1 MTDELRQEQLRRV
14 RRTTI
19 VLSLLA
25 IAIYL
30 GFIALTVYRS
40 HG

>member
-1 MTDELRQEQLRRV
+1 MTATDEQRRRA

-19 VLSLLA
+19 LLSLLA

-30 GFIALTVYRS
+30 GFIALTVHRS

>member
-1 MTDELRQEQLRRV
+1 MSVVDAQRRRA

-19 VLSLLA
+19 VLALLA
-25 IAIYL
+25 LAIYL
-30 GFIALTVYRS
+30 GFIALTVHRS

>member
-1 MTDELRQEQLRRV
+1 MTDERRQEQLRRV

-25 IAIYL
+25 IVIYL
-30 GFIALTVYRS
+30 GFIALTVHRS

>member
-1 MTDELRQEQLRRV
+1 MSVVDEQRRRA

-19 VLSLLA
+19 VLALLA
-25 IAIYL
+25 LAIYL
-30 GFIALTVYRS
+30 GFIALTVHRS